1 MLPSVCCCLAWPP
14 PNADLGRAGTL
25 RDLSEAVPGP
35 LLDMLSRTPLEHLR
49 NGAVVMVDFCEE
61 RSALLLFVIDLNRAI
76 ATAVDAYGR

>member
-49 NGAVVMVDFCEE
+49 NGAVVMVDFCEDRLLTVRPE
-61 RSALLLFVIDLNRAI
+61 RLAFRGQPSE
-76 ATAVDAYGR
+76 